1 MMMMKMW
8 HHLRLWVI
16 HHSLVTQ
23 IVDLMLM
30 LVTMLDVDVGV
41 DVDVDVGAPTI
52 LVMLM

>member
-30 LVTMLDVDVGV
+30 LVTMLDVDVG
-41 DVDVDVGAPTI
+41 APPTI
-52 LVMLM
+52 LMMLM